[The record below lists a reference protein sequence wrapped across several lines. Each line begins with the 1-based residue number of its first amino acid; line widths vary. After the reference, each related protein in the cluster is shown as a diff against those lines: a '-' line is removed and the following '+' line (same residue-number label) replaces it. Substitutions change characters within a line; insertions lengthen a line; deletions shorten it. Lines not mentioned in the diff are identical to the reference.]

1 MLLKESWRENCL
13 QHEGTSGLV
22 VAMSGLQQSAHLGL
36 QQVLSPQMRQS
47 LEILQ
52 ATALELQQMVRQE
65 LESNPVLEEEVPE
78 EETAADEEAEEQDE
92 PEETVEDRSLE
103 EDWGNFPGE
112 GTNSGD
118 PEAEARRR
126 HFLEGVATAETLG
139 QHLERQISRLSLDPV
154 QRRVAS
160 LLVGN
165 LNEDGYLAA
174 SLEEVADEAGA
185 ETSEA
190 VEMLHM
196 LQTLDPPGV
205 GARSLS
211 ECLKLQLARRGEGR
225 GIAERIVESQLDMLG
240 RKNFSEMASA
250 LGVTQEEVRAAGALI
265 AQLNPK
271 PGRVFAGEAAQVL
284 APDVVIEKVGEDFVV
299 SLVRDRV
306 PHLRISR
313 TYRDL
318 LGEAVGA
325 ADVRAYLR
333 EKIRGGKFL
342 IKSIQQRQQTI
353 LAISREIASRQRA
366 FLEEGVSALAPM
378 TMAQVADAVGVHET
392 TVSRAIAGKTVA
404 TPQGVFE
411 MKNFFTTGYRAAD
424 GGNVS
429 SSSVKD
435 VISSV
440 IRGEDPARPLSD
452 QQIVEKLKEDGLPVA
467 RRTVAKYRE
476 ALGVLPS
483 HLRKAF

>member
-1 MLLKESWRENCL
+1 M
-13 QHEGTSGLV
+13 
-22 VAMSGLQQSAHLGL
+22 QQSAHLGQ

-52 ATALELQQMVRQE
+52 ATSLELQQMVRQE
-65 LESNPVLEEEVPE
+65 LDSNPVLEEEVPE
-78 EETAADEEAEEQDE
+78 EEPGTEEDVEEQEDG
-92 PEETVEDRSLE
+92 EEIERLV
-103 EDWGNFPGE
+103 EDWGSFSGE
-112 GTNSGD
+112 GANGGGD

-126 HFLEGVATAETLG
+126 HFLEGVAPEETLA
-139 QHLERQISRLSLDPV
+139 QHLERQIGRLSLDPV
-154 QRRVAS
+154 QRRIAS

-174 SLEEVADEAGA
+174 SPEEVADEAGA
-185 ETSEA
+185 ETAE
-190 VEMLHM
+190 VIEMLHL

-211 ECLKLQLARRGEGR
+211 ECLKLQLARRGQSG
-225 GIAERIVESQLDMLG
+225 GTAERIVEGHLDLLG
-240 RKNFSEMASA
+240 RKNFAEIATA
-250 LGVTQEEVRAAGALI
+250 LGVPQEEVRTAGGLI

-284 APDVVIEKVGEDFVV
+284 APDVVIEKVGEEFVV
-299 SLVRDRV
+299 SLVRDSV

-333 EKIRGGKFL
+333 DKIRGGKFL

-353 LAISREIASRQRA
+353 LAISREIVARQRA
-366 FLEEGVSALAPM
+366 FLEEGVSALVPM

-411 MKNFFTTGYRAAD
+411 MKYFFTTGYRAAD

-429 SSSVKD
+429 SASVKD
-435 VISSV
+435 VIASV

-452 QQIVEKLKEDGLPVA
+452 QQIVEMLKQDGLPVA

-476 ALGVLPS
+476 ALGILPS
-483 HLRKAF
+483 HLRKSF